1 MPTVWRMV
9 VKTSFPGGSTA
20 GTNTWHFQTTGT
32 AFSTQPAAVTA
43 IKAFYDG
50 IKANFGLTYKWTWDG
65 TAAQVGQVNPTF
77 NAPIAGWTVQ
87 GSSGGATDSGPAGV
101 GMVVTWRSLLG
112 SKSGRGRTFLAPL
125 PSNFWQTD
133 GTIVDTALTSVRTAA
148 AALCTSS
155 LSGGDDAVVV
165 WSQKNASAN
174 KFFSSTVNDRV
185 AFLSSRRS

>member
-1 MPTVWRMV
+1 
-9 VKTSFPGGSTA
+9 
-20 GTNTWHFQTTGT
+20 
-32 AFSTQPAAVTA
+32 
-43 IKAFYDG
+43 
-50 IKANFGLTYKWTWDG
+50 
-65 TAAQVGQVNPTF
+65 
-77 NAPIAGWTVQ
+77 
-87 GSSGGATDSGPAGV
+87 
-101 GMVVTWRSLLG
+101 MVVTWRSLLG